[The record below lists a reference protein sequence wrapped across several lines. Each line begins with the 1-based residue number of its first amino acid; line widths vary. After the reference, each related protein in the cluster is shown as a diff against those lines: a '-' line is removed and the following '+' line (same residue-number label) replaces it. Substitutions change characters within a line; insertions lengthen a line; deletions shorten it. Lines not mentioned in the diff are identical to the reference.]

1 MCYGTPVLD
10 RAVILPMS
18 QIRIA
23 HGNDALC
30 CDSLL
35 GTKIAQT

>member
-1 MCYGTPVLD
+1 MENRFWTVAAIFPTSY
-10 RAVILPMS
+10 
-18 QIRIA
+18 IRIA